1 MPTLDDSLNL
11 TIEDDGSFTL
21 VVSDQG
27 VSTAAAHAP
36 SHAAGGVDAL
46 TLANTQITGL
56 GTMSTQGSGA
66 VAITGGTIAGV
77 TINAPNISD
86 GSWEGGTL
94 TNATISS
101 LEVDLAVVDGGTGAS
116 SPSGARTNLGL
127 GTIATQN
134 SSSVTITGGTISGI
148 TDLAVADGGTGA
160 GDAPTARTNLG
171 LGTIA
176 TQSANNVTITGG
188 SITGITE
195 LAVADG
201 GTGASDPA
209 GARAAFDV
217 PATNSTIRWRSD
229 ISALTGN
236 TSNALDSIDI
246 SNDTTWPTG
255 AAIGFSIA
263 NELYVYRITATGAST
278 SSPDIIRPYSYGSR
292 EWTLITDSAVLTVPD
307 GGTGAATLT
316 GILQGNG
323 TAAFT
328 ANTSSTAG
336 QVLKCTG
343 VNTYAFGA
351 VDLDDSDAI
360 TGTLAIANGGTNAAT
375 PAAARTNLGF
385 GSGHA
390 TLVGGTV
397 TVSDASVT
405 SSSVIVATYHTAT
418 GPTGHLYIDNSV
430 AEEFTINSTSPAD
443 DSDVDYIIIY

>member
-77 TINAPNISD
+77 TISTTTLSSPTINTPTIA
-86 GSWEGGTL
+86 GGT
-94 TNATISS
+94 ISGIT
-101 LEVDLAVVDGGTGAS
+101 DLAVVDGGTGAS

-209 GARAAFDV
+209 GARASLFV
-217 PATNSTIRWRSD
+217 PAITDTIRWRSD
-229 ISALTGN
+229 ITALTGGA
-236 TSNALDSIDI
+236 SNALDSIDV
-246 SNDTTWPTG
+246 SNTTLWPENS
-255 AAIGFSIA
+255 AIAFAVS
-263 NELYVYRITATGAST
+263 NELYVYQLITSAASE
-278 SSPDIIRPYSYGSR
+278 SSPDIIHPNTYGGR
-292 EWTLITDSAVLTVPD
+292 LWTLITDSAVLTVPD

-343 VNTYAFGA
+343 ANTFAFGA

-390 TLVGGTV
+390 TLGVGGTV
-397 TVSDASVT
+397 TVTDASVT
-405 SSSVIVATYHTAT
+405 SSSVIVVTYHTAT

-430 AEEFTINSTSPAD
+430 AGEFTINSTSPAD